1 MQRHQKEQIG
11 KMLKWQIA
19 DSCSPP
25 SLHENELHL
34 WFVPLSLD
42 HEQQENAIE
51 LLNDTQRD
59 KYHRRATPA
68 LKNAYLAGRYH
79 LMNMLGAYNCMSAKD
94 VQISYSRLNKP
105 YLNPNPKDIQF
116 NFTDTVLDANSVAMF
131 AFTRSKSVGVDIE
144 SLGRRANFA
153 SIVKKRFS
161 PAEIN
166 HVTQECGDIDARRFL
181 AYWTRKEAYGKAT
194 GQGINFKMN
203 EMDLASPNSFELKFE
218 GRDDLA
224 QEFSLQQIQIGEDLI
239 SSVVHQ
245 GHENIA
251 IKAFNCINHRP

>member
-11 KMLKWQIA
+11 KTLEWQIA
-19 DSCSPP
+19 NSSSPP
-25 SLHENELHL
+25 SLLEDELHL

-42 HEQQENAIE
+42 NEQQENAIE

-68 LKNAYLAGRYH
+68 LQQSYLAGRYH
-79 LMNMLGAYNCMSAKD
+79 LMNMLGAYNSMSAKE
-94 VQISYSRLNKP
+94 VNISYGRLNKP
-105 YLNPNPKDIQF
+105 YLNPNPSDIQF
-116 NFTDTVLDANSVAMF
+116 NFTDTVIDARSVAMF
-131 AFTRSKSVGVDIE
+131 AFTRSKAVGVDIE
-144 SLGRRANFA
+144 SLARVSNFA
-153 SIVKKRFS
+153 AIVRKRFS
-161 PAEIN
+161 PAETSY
-166 HVTQECGDIDARRFL
+166 VTQDDGNIDARRFL

-218 GRDDLA
+218 GKDHPV
-224 QEFSLQQIQIGEDLI
+224 QPFSLQQIQIGDDLI

-245 GHENIA
+245 GHQDVA
-251 IKAFNCINHRP
+251 VRAFNCINHTP